1 MVTRNNL
8 ERETKGKIDLNIGT
22 VFFLIF
28 IVRHFWELQ
37 ARLARW
43 QAYRMDFLWEF
54 FMKTK
59 GEIEAAIC
67 DRMTRFS
74 QEYMGRGP
82 RDIQA
87 HLIGD
92 ILLVRLRG
100 ILTALEQ
107 QLIKTQSAENGRNLL
122 KLVRTHLIETMRPV
136 MEPMVEEVTGVK
148 VVSLHQDI
156 STTTGE
162 EVVLFTLA
170 QVPQWREVKT
180 NKR

>member
-1 MVTRNNL
+1 
-8 ERETKGKIDLNIGT
+8 
-22 VFFLIF
+22 
-28 IVRHFWELQ
+28 
-37 ARLARW
+37 
-43 QAYRMDFLWEF
+43 
-54 FMKTK
+54 MKTK
-59 GEIEAAIC
+59 GEIEATIC

-100 ILTALEQ
+100 ILTPLEQ

-122 KLVRTHLIETMRPV
+122 KQVRTHLIETMRPV

-148 VVSLHQDI
+148 VVSLHQDV

-170 QVPQWREVKT
+170 QVPQWREAKKS
-180 NKR
+180 NRF